1 MDETSKIERIHRL
14 QLFYWVIDKSY
25 LAHFCLDWTFNFS
38 IRKWLKGHQKSMGKE
53 YSRLEI
59 MWPHAGKCLP
69 EKLQI
74 WIILPCGDDSTMEN
88 VSIFR
93 VILVRIFPA
102 FSHIQTEYGSISPYS
117 VRMQENSGK
126 MQTRI
131 IPNRDIFYAVDST
144 KEINIHV

>member
-1 MDETSKIERIHRL
+1 
-14 QLFYWVIDKSY
+14 
-25 LAHFCLDWTFNFS
+25 
-38 IRKWLKGHQKSMGKE
+38 
-53 YSRLEI
+53 
-59 MWPHAGKCLP
+59 
-69 EKLQI
+69 
-74 WIILPCGDDSTMEN
+74 MEN